1 MMLRTGAQLRG
12 LLHTSTVPYSII
24 EAGAALRQF
33 VLLLFERLA
42 DRQRP
47 DTTWSY

>member
-12 LLHTSTVPYSII
+12 LHTSTIPYNII
-24 EAGAALRQF
+24 EAGATLRQF